1 MLYVSCAGAVC
12 VCVYVADYLIWSCVR
27 AVVDK
32 GVDAS
37 GLKIRNG
44 KLAATSRAMLNTVD
58 PTLFAPFARLTGHFL
73 FNLALMAAQHGGLHA
88 VMMA

>member
-1 MLYVSCAGAVC
+1 MCAEDLFKISQWRQKFSHHPMLYVSCAGAVC

-44 KLAATSRAMLNTVD
+44 KLGNRPSYA
-58 PTLFAPFARLTGHFL
+58 
-73 FNLALMAAQHGGLHA
+73 
-88 VMMA
+88 